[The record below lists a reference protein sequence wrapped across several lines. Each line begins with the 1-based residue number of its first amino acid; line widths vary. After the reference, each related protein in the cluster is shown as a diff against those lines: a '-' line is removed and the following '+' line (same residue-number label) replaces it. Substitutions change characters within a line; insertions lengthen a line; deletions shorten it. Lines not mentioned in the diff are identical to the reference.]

1 MKHCK
6 RLVVYLLCF
15 TLLLSM
21 TSCGVLECPP
31 DRSNYEKYWV
41 ETYDEAM
48 YIIEQLEA
56 YGNEISDR
64 LISSYENETV
74 DAKYY
79 FGVHNEKSTSFWD
92 ILGINKN
99 KKHNQG
105 EEWYQC
111 KYERVGL
118 RYYAFLDDVS
128 SEELIHSNYRSFRCF
143 NLYMMMTTDKYSYY
157 EMSNGLVFE
166 CENDGVDSSIDYDDC
181 TCRLINAETGVLVAG
196 LNYYNFTN
204 HYDELPENF
213 HEEFLKSL
221 VVVGG
226 K

>member
-1 MKHCK
+1 MNKLLK
-6 RLVVYLLCF
+6 TALCF

-31 DRSNYEKYWV
+31 DRSNYETYRV

-56 YGNEISDR
+56 HGNEIAGR
-64 LISSYENETV
+64 IISSYENEVV
-74 DAKYY
+74 DAKYF
-79 FGVHNEKSTSFWD
+79 FGVYNKKSTSFFD

-99 KKHNQG
+99 KNQNQG
-105 EEWYQC
+105 EEWYQRELE
-111 KYERVGL
+111 KVGVG
-118 RYYAFLDDVS
+118 YYAFIDDVS
-128 SEELIHSNYRSFRCF
+128 LEELEHHNYRSYRCF
-143 NLYMMMTTDKYSYY
+143 TLNLLLLTHRYDFN

-166 CENDGVDSSIDYDDC
+166 CENDGVDSSIYYDDC